1 MDQKDLSGLTF
12 INYLAPGLVT
22 LSAVLITALS
32 ARPPLD
38 SARPFTPRAEGVR
51 RVESSPGFDAQKG
64 RPWEDPFTSYEHVPD
79 DAATLATQNRA
90 DQRLHALQEHFSL
103 RVARPYRGPANET
116 DASENNEYLG
126 DKTLCLFALVP
137 SGSDSD
143 AHETRLRIRYA
154 LTSAL
159 TEQGFSLSYPKRLTY
174 FDINVPIYTRSPPQ
188 RVVEQPTDF
197 EEMDRVQWNELDQ
210 RWSPRDITWFDRFL
224 TALHGPRVT
233 PPTLPAPP
241 ADRLTTLRI
250 PIKLYAR
257 SDSQLRLR
265 PSRDFA
271 SEHAVRQVLVFWI
284 DEDRLGRAPLDAL
297 TRVYRSIFHNVL
309 QCDERRRD
317 LHLAILGPTSS
328 DILHLMDQELTHPSK
343 PKGELTEKSEPT
355 KATEPSE
362 SSDKGNSP
370 HSKSG
375 ISGTEKQNLTTSDP
389 ATTPDDAYR
398 FGAERACLFSYRAT
412 AFSRQ
417 SDNLQPCSSYSP
429 LSFCQFVEQACKQKG
444 LRVRTVIG
452 NDLDLAIELRD
463 ELKLRG
469 AWPTKL
475 YRNRRILL
483 LTERDTNYGRNQQ
496 NVFRELIRRDAPA
509 GNSSGNVEVKTYLRG
524 LDGIV
529 PSREYFGQE
538 SLPRSQ
544 READVDPDSD
554 PSNRAPYS
562 GSSQRDYI
570 DRLAQELQRENTLW
584 KRNGAEITAI
594 GLLGS
599 DVYDKLLLL
608 RGLRRY
614 FPKAYFFTTDLD
626 SELSHPTE
634 KPFSQGLLVASHF
647 GLKAGNTIQK
657 SVPPFRD
664 ALQTSAYIAVYS
676 AIKDS
681 EEQLTKRHSD
691 LYLGNPRHDRN
702 HSDDQNKKHEGVH
715 PLLFQIGHSGPHPL
729 PHVRRTEI
737 PEPESTTGLAREPM
751 TTDDQ
756 QRLKGPP
763 LAVDDVHVTDNRG
776 LSPTIWW
783 WLYLSGFVVSLLIL
797 LDRVRTSPPKST
809 FTMRLLDRGLG
820 GRKPFRLLSEF
831 LYQPNTPDRRYQF
844 LHQPFAPMVVL
855 ALLLSLTLIMREP
868 VQGSVPQY
876 PWNFAIPLLILL
888 LITFLMP
895 SVKHSI
901 RSIIVSLFPEPD
913 RYTPPASKTP
923 LNARHGYRRF
933 FSTWYAGPLVLLFG
947 LAILATFDHYQLSWQ
962 GDPVLFF
969 EGISSWPITL
979 IRALAV
985 TLSCL
990 FCYLVFRRTKVK
1002 LQRVN
1007 RKIESQAFSQTWRS
1021 IFLHDDLF
1029 RDFRS
1034 IYMNVV
1040 ISLAVAGFLFC
1051 LTDYPPVFSRGPVS
1065 WGIGRAMLAFSVVFL
1080 LTLNFLIVHLIREY
1094 YTRLRSLV
1102 KNETLEGGASP
1113 SEVGP
1118 GVFVHVPPAQVSEG
1132 LFPAVP
1138 LWPQSRLASVPH
1150 HCRECVTQG
1159 FGAIA
1164 VVQLIARQTDA
1175 IGKCLLYP
1183 AIVAI
1188 VLISA
1193 RFPWLDRSGVPLTLL
1208 PLALFLLSFPF
1219 GYYFALRWTAQ
1230 KLRNGYVSWL
1240 ELHAEERGSVGDAA
1254 SERVLRHQIN
1264 QLYSARWGVYRNWK
1278 NDWVLW
1284 ALLIPLGGS
1293 SGLLILERSASL
1305 FGGG

>member
-1 MDQKDLSGLTF
+1 MTIFDQLGSLLYDPGNPATPLS
-12 INYLAPGLVT
+12 
-22 LSAVLITALS
+22 
-32 ARPPLD
+32 
-38 SARPFTPRAEGVR
+38 
-51 RVESSPGFDAQKG
+51 
-64 RPWEDPFTSYEHVPD
+64 
-79 DAATLATQNRA
+79 
-90 DQRLHALQEHFSL
+90 
-103 RVARPYRGPANET
+103 
-116 DASENNEYLG
+116 
-126 DKTLCLFALVP
+126 
-137 SGSDSD
+137 
-143 AHETRLRIRYA
+143 
-154 LTSAL
+154 
-159 TEQGFSLSYPKRLTY
+159 
-174 FDINVPIYTRSPPQ
+174 
-188 RVVEQPTDF
+188 
-197 EEMDRVQWNELDQ
+197 
-210 RWSPRDITWFDRFL
+210 
-224 TALHGPRVT
+224 
-233 PPTLPAPP
+233 PP
-241 ADRLTTLRI
+241 ADRITTLRI
-250 PIKLYAR
+250 PVKLYAR

-265 PSRDFA
+265 PSKDFA
-271 SEHAVRQVLVFWI
+271 PEHAVRQVLVFWI

-297 TRVYRSIFHNVL
+297 TRIYRSILHDVL
-309 QCDERRRD
+309 QCGKRRRD
-317 LHLAILGPTSS
+317 LHLTILGPSSS
-328 DILHLMDQELTHPSK
+328 DILHLMNQELK
-343 PKGELTEKSEPT
+343 PRPEPNSQQT
-355 KATEPSE
+355 NQLE
-362 SSDKGNSP
+362 SSDNGNSP
-370 HSKSG
+370 RPK
-375 ISGTEKQNLTTSDP
+375 TEKAGTTENENLTTSDP
-389 ATTPDDAYR
+389 ATTPDNANR
-398 FGAERACLFSYRAT
+398 FGAERASLFSYRAT

-417 SDNLQPCSSYSP
+417 SDKLQPGSSYSP
-429 LSFCQFVEQACKQKG
+429 LSFCQFVEQARKQKG
-444 LRVRTVIG
+444 LLVRTVIG

-469 AWPTKL
+469 AWPTKR

-509 GNSSGNVEVKTYLRG
+509 GNSPGNSPGNVEVKTYLRG

-529 PSREYFGQE
+529 PSREHFGQE

-544 READVDPDSD
+544 READLEPDSD

-570 DRLAQELQRENTLW
+570 DRLAQELQRENALW

-634 KPFSQGLLVASHF
+634 KPFSRGLLVASHF

-691 LYLGNPRHDRN
+691 LYLGKPGYDRN
-702 HSDDQNKKHEGVH
+702 HSDDQNKKAKHKGVH

-729 PHVRRTEI
+729 PHVRHTEI
-737 PEPESTTGLAREPM
+737 PEPEPESP
-751 TTDDQ
+751 TDDQ

-763 LAVDDVHVTDNRG
+763 IAVDDVHVTDNRG
-776 LSPTIWW
+776 LMPTIWW
-783 WLYLSGFVVSLLIL
+783 WIYLLGFVVSLLIL
-797 LDRVRTSPPKST
+797 LDRVRTSPTKST
-809 FTMRLLDRGLG
+809 FTMSLLDRCLG
-820 GRKPFRLLSEF
+820 GRKSFRLLSEF
-831 LYQPNTPDRRYQF
+831 LYQPNAPVRRYQL

-855 ALLLSLTLIMREP
+855 ALLLSLALIVREP
-868 VQGSVPQY
+868 VQGSIPPY
-876 PWNFAIPLLILL
+876 LPLLILL
-888 LITFLMP
+888 LITFLVP

-901 RSIIVSLFPEPD
+901 RSIIISLFPEPG
-913 RYTPPASKTP
+913 RYPPPASKMP

-947 LAILATFDHYQLSWQ
+947 LAILATFDHYQLPWQ

-1007 RKIESQAFSQTWRS
+1007 RKIESQAFPQTWRS

-1034 IYMNVV
+1034 IYVNVV

-1118 GVFVHVPPAQVSEG
+1118 GVFVHVPPAQVSQG

-1150 HCRECVTQG
+1150 HCRECVTRG

-1230 KLRNGYVSWL
+1230 KLRNGYVNWL
-1240 ELHAEERGSVGDAA
+1240 ELHAEERGAVGDAA
-1254 SERVLRHQIN
+1254 SERVLQQQIT